1 MALNTIKQTNESKRQ
16 LTLHARCYH
25 SGFKINYL
33 FQCTVK
39 MDGDK
44 MLETQREGDN
54 EVLITRVATAAE
66 LVSVSYRSLVVL
78 FQVQSPEILYFKNL
92 F

>member
-1 MALNTIKQTNESKRQ
+1 MALNTIKQSNESKRR
-16 LTLHARCYH
+16 LTLYA
-25 SGFKINYL
+25 GFKINYL

-54 EVLITRVATAAE
+54 EVLITRVATGDE
-66 LVSVSYRSLVVL
+66 LVSVSYRSLVVV
-78 FQVQSPEILYFKNL
+78 FQVQSSEILYFKNV

>member
-1 MALNTIKQTNESKRQ
+1 
-16 LTLHARCYH
+16 
-25 SGFKINYL
+25 
-33 FQCTVK
+33 

-54 EVLITRVATAAE
+54 EVLITRVATGDE
-66 LVSVSYRSLVVL
+66 LVSVSYRSLVVV

-92 F
+92 FWMLIL

>member
-1 MALNTIKQTNESKRQ
+1 MLDAIILVLKLII
-16 LTLHARCYH
+16 Y
-25 SGFKINYL
+25 

-54 EVLITRVATAAE
+54 EILITRVVTGDE
-66 LVSVSYRSLVVL
+66 LVSVSYRSLVVV
-78 FQVQSPEILYFKNL
+78 VQSPEILYFKHL

>member
-1 MALNTIKQTNESKRQ
+1 
-16 LTLHARCYH
+16 
-25 SGFKINYL
+25 
-33 FQCTVK
+33 

-54 EVLITRVATAAE
+54 EVLITRVATGDE

-92 F
+92 FWMLIL

>member
-1 MALNTIKQTNESKRQ
+1 
-16 LTLHARCYH
+16 
-25 SGFKINYL
+25 
-33 FQCTVK
+33 

-54 EVLITRVATAAE
+54 EVLITRVATGDE
-66 LVSVSYRSLVVL
+66 LVSVSYRSLVVV

-92 F
+92 FWVLIL